1 MSYGII
7 HNILCRQSEV
17 QKKTNENK
25 KTRKQYDT
33 KDGTFEEIY
42 QLEKG
47 DAFKV
52 VLKRVEK

>member
-17 QKKTNENK
+17 QKMKMK
-25 KTRKQYDT
+25 MKTRKQYDT

-42 QLEKG
+42 QLERG

>member
-1 MSYGII
+1 MPAVRG
-7 HNILCRQSEV
+7 SE
-17 QKKTNENK
+17 NENENM

>member
-1 MSYGII
+1 M
-7 HNILCRQSEV
+7 
-17 QKKTNENK
+17 KMKM